1 MPKNLGFESLP
12 LEEEPPCFFDANRT
26 EINENTLVR
35 VLDPVEGRPVVRE
48 EVGDVRGGQNTIRD
62 RVRFDP

>member
-1 MPKNLGFESLP
+1 M
-12 LEEEPPCFFDANRT
+12 EEEPPCFFDANRT
-26 EINENTLVR
+26 EINENALVR